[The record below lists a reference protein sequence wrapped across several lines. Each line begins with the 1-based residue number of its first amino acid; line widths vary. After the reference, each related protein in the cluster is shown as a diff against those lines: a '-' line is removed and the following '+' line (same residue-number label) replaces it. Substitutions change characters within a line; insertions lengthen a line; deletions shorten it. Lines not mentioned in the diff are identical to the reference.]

1 MKLTY
6 ENDSGDVYSVEAK
19 RIELQPSIF
28 RTEIEDVIDLFRK
41 LLPLADFYTIDLD
54 DIVPDINRD
63 YEIRYLD
70 EEVTDA
76 TIQ

>member
-6 ENDSGDVYSVEAK
+6 ENDSGDVYSVEA
-19 RIELQPSIF
+19 RWVESQEFF
-28 RTEIEDVIDLFRK
+28 RTEIEEIIDLFRK
-41 LLPLADFYTIDLD
+41 LLPVAEFYTIDLD

>member
-6 ENDSGDVYSVEAK
+6 ENDSGDVYSVEA
-19 RIELQPSIF
+19 RWVESQACY
-28 RTEIEDVIDLFRK
+28 RTELEEVVDLFRK
-41 LLPLADFYTIDLD
+41 LLPVAGFYTADLD
-54 DIVPDINRD
+54 DIVPNMDRD

-70 EEVTDA
+70 DEVTDA